1 MFHNNMVYKGYRL
14 IASVSRISVAGS
26 RRPAFTAT
34 VGVELAADWHRL
46 NDNHVVPLFAAGGF
60 VSSPVMAVA
69 TMAAGCSTV
78 TCDPPRG
85 SPRASA
91 APG

>member
-14 IASVSRISVAGS
+14 IASVSRIFVAGS

-60 VSSPVMAVA
+60 VSSPVMAVD
-69 TMAAGCSTV
+69 AAIHHGRQLV
-78 TCDPPRG
+78 DGYVRP
-85 SPRASA
+85 A
-91 APG
+91 AQVPAR